1 MGAVDCP
8 GPRWIGCRIK
18 GSGILTTE
26 PDPNP
31 ESHLQGTKGGN
42 PSATDGEIS
51 NLGFNICLLTTFFSA
66 HIQNLFVPSSLLIS
80 LSRSK
85 PRLRGQVLLICL
97 VNKANLSG
105 ECLRI
110 KFIWT
115 SFSARTHLLPFPL
128 LYAEEGSFQ

>member
-1 MGAVDCP
+1 MIDVIGGGRYGESIARKSFSANVNSGGVMLECDVITLCEAEDGLTGP

-51 NLGFNICLLTTFFSA
+51 NLGFNI
-66 HIQNLFVPSSLLIS
+66 
-80 LSRSK
+80 
-85 PRLRGQVLLICL
+85 RL
-97 VNKANLSG
+97 
-105 ECLRI
+105 
-110 KFIWT
+110 
-115 SFSARTHLLPFPL
+115 
-128 LYAEEGSFQ
+128 

>member
-1 MGAVDCP
+1 MIDVIGGGRYGESIARKSFSANVNSGGVMLECDVITLCEAEDGLTGP

-51 NLGFNICLLTTFFSA
+51 NLGFNICLLTTFFF
-66 HIQNLFVPSSLLIS
+66 LPIS
-80 LSRSK
+80 K
-85 PRLRGQVLLICL
+85 TCL
-97 VNKANLSG
+97 
-105 ECLRI
+105 CP
-110 KFIWT
+110 
-115 SFSARTHLLPFPL
+115 HH
-128 LYAEEGSFQ
+128 Y